1 MTELHV
7 RRGRWARIR
16 SAGGVAT
23 AGGLAIGALAAS
35 VLPAAA
41 DWQYTQWGMTPAQ
54 VKAASGEVA
63 QANPDRRLD
72 ADGLSAALTASY
84 QGESIPFT
92 AAFLFNRQDMLRYV
106 TLSPVDR
113 ISCPLIVETLAAHY
127 GPPEGKADMVHART
141 MRWDDAVNDNLVVYL
156 DLGGGSCTI
165 QYSKLPPTRP
175 DGKGL

>member
-1 MTELHV
+1 M
-7 RRGRWARIR
+7 R
-16 SAGGVAT
+16 SARGAAM
-23 AGGLAIGALAAS
+23 AGGLAVGALTAS

-41 DWQYTQWGMTPAQ
+41 DWQYTQWGMSPAQ

-63 QANPDRRLD
+63 QDNADRRLD
-72 ADGLSAALTASY
+72 ADGLSAALTAFY

-92 AAFLFNRQDMLRYV
+92 ATFLFNAQDKLHYV

-113 ISCPLIVETLAAHY
+113 ISCPLIVQTLAAHY
-127 GPPEGKADMVHART
+127 GPPKGRADMVHART
-141 MRWDDAVNDNLVVYL
+141 MRWDDTENDNLVVYL
-156 DLGGGSCTI
+156 DLGGGDCTI